1 MAAPALLIAANGHKW
16 MTFEDYDTP
25 QWRLA
30 IEWLMREGFT
40 EAGKQVVWLDEGI
53 LPSYVKQ
60 GITIAAGFD
69 NWVGNYL
76 LAECDRGDEVILK
89 LSIHTSST
97 DRSAAQ
103 ASRAAADAAWG
114 KVSAKEPIADDK
126 WL

>member
-1 MAAPALLIAANGHKW
+1 
-16 MTFEDYDTP
+16 
-25 QWRLA
+25 
-30 IEWLMREGFT
+30 MREGFT

-76 LAECDRGDEVILK
+76 LAECDRGDQVILK
-89 LSIHTSST
+89 LAIHTSST
-97 DRSAAQ
+97 ERRAAQ

-114 KVSAKEPIADDK
+114 KVSAKEPIPDDK